1 MACGRRRNRPWLA
14 CTLLDSKRI
23 MLSFLPGPILFLLS
37 ALLSI
42 AQTAFWA
49 TLILCVSLV
58 KLLPLPVLAH
68 LCSRINN
75 LLMRGWLESNTL
87 LIHLT
92 NRVEWEIEDST
103 DLRKEGWYLV
113 VCNHLSWTDIVV
125 LGHLLRQRIPVP
137 KFFMKHELIY
147 IPLLG
152 LACWGLDMPFMRRYS
167 REFLLRNPHLR
178 GKDIETTRNA
188 CEQFRHIPTTV
199 INFVEGTRFTEQKRD
214 QTRSPYR
221 HLMAPKAAGLAF
233 TLAAMGDQFDKLIN
247 VTLSYPD
254 NQEAPFRDFLMGRMT
269 RIRVHIEELPVE
281 GAMVG
286 DYFNDKP
293 FKRGFQQWL
302 NALWA
307 EKDARLASWEAQP
320 DQVEVPSREASSPS

>member
-1 MACGRRRNRPWLA
+1 
-14 CTLLDSKRI
+14 
-23 MLSFLPGPILFLLS
+23 MLTFLPGPLIFLLS
-37 ALLSI
+37 ALLTI
-42 AQTAFWA
+42 TQTAFWA
-49 TLILCVSLV
+49 TLILCFSLF
-58 KLLPLPVLAH
+58 KLLPIPLLSA

-75 LLMRGWLESNTL
+75 LLMRGWLECNTL
-87 LIHLT
+87 IMGLT
-92 NRVEWEIEDST
+92 NRIEWEIEDNT
-103 DLRKEGWYLV
+103 RLRQEGWYLV

-125 LGHLLRQRIPVP
+125 LGHLFRGRIPVP

-178 GKDIETTRNA
+178 GKDIETTRSA
-188 CEQFRHIPTTV
+188 CEKFRHIPTTV
-199 INFVEGTRFTEQKRD
+199 INFVEGTRFTEAKRERS
-214 QTRSPYR
+214 RSPYR
-221 HLMAPKAAGLAF
+221 RLMAPKAAGLAF
-233 TLAAMGDQFDKLIN
+233 TLAAMGEQFDKMIN

-254 NQEAPFRDFLMGRMT
+254 NRETPFKDFMMGRMT
-269 RIRVHIEELPVE
+269 RIRVHIEELPIE

-286 DYFNDKP
+286 DYFNDKQ

-307 EKDARLASWEAQP
+307 EKEARLASWEAQP
-320 DQVEVPSREASSPS
+320 AQEAVNREASSPS

>member
-1 MACGRRRNRPWLA
+1 
-14 CTLLDSKRI
+14 
-23 MLSFLPGPILFLLS
+23 MLTFLPGPLIFLLS
-37 ALLSI
+37 ALLTI
-42 AQTAFWA
+42 TQTAFWA
-49 TLILCVSLV
+49 ALILCFSLF
-58 KLLPLPVLAH
+58 KLLPIPLLSA

-75 LLMRGWLESNTL
+75 LLMRGWLECNTL
-87 LIHLT
+87 IMGLT
-92 NRVEWEIEDST
+92 NRIEWEIEDNT
-103 DLRKEGWYLV
+103 RLRQEGWYLV

-125 LGHLLRQRIPVP
+125 LGHLFRGRIPVP

-178 GKDIETTRNA
+178 GKDIETTRSA
-188 CEQFRHIPTTV
+188 CEKFRHIPTTV
-199 INFVEGTRFTEQKRD
+199 INFVEGTRFTEAKRERS
-214 QTRSPYR
+214 RSPYR
-221 HLMAPKAAGLAF
+221 RLMAPKAAGLAF
-233 TLAAMGDQFDKLIN
+233 TLAAMGEQFDKMIN

-254 NQEAPFRDFLMGRMT
+254 NRETPFKDFMMGRMT
-269 RIRVHIEELPVE
+269 RIRVHIEELPIE

-286 DYFNDKP
+286 DYFNDKQ

-307 EKDARLASWEAQP
+307 EKEARLASWEAQP
-320 DQVEVPSREASSPS
+320 AQEAVNREASSPS